1 MVLLKHG
8 DENSMNSVEISMCF
22 KLMSKFVQN
31 EFIFRTKENSN
42 NDDDSI
48 SSSQRSDGYSTPS
61 SASMSM
67 DETDENF
74 LPDLYDFEES
84 LINVNKDTDLKF
96 EPFVEVDITD
106 SMDTIINNVD
116 SRSAMAFD

>member
-1 MVLLKHG
+1 
-8 DENSMNSVEISMCF
+8 MNFC
-22 KLMSKFVQN
+22 
-31 EFIFRTKENSN
+31 FRTKENNSI

-67 DETDENF
+67 DENF

-84 LINVNKDTDLKF
+84 LNNDNKDIESKF
-96 EPFVEVDITD
+96 EPFVDLDVAD

-116 SRSAMAFD
+116 SRSAMIFD

>member
-1 MVLLKHG
+1 LF
-8 DENSMNSVEISMCF
+8 S
-22 KLMSKFVQN
+22 
-31 EFIFRTKENSN
+31 FRTKETNSP

-61 SASMSM
+61 STSMSI
-67 DETDENF
+67 DETDDTF

-84 LINVNKDTDLKF
+84 LINIEPKF
-96 EPFVEVDITD
+96 EPFVDLDVAD

-116 SRSAMAFD
+116 SCSAMAFD